1 VRKMKVRRRVVPIPM
16 LVLSL
21 IGSGCSTTYTVVREE
36 RRLARFEVT
45 SDPRGATIYVD
56 RAARGKTPAYVEI
69 PYLEVEKEVH
79 PAKPKNG
86 WWLLV
91 TGIVGLGA
99 GVGLTYLG
107 VDALNEQAENPDAGT
122 STMGSLGLSFGP
134 LTGLYGLFGAVG
146 GVYLLATSRKIEN
159 LIETEPASFRLGVNL
174 PGGGFKEARI
184 APVHPGSRSP
194 GFDKLKLVGYSDPGG
209 WSAPSL
215 PATLQLTST
224 KTGRRLSTTRRRR
237 RTRRQSRRPAGK
249 AVIIAVFDIED
260 RGAKLAKDTLLRLSD
275 YLAVQI
281 AATGAYQVIPRD
293 KLKER
298 LVRQKRASYRQCYA
312 QSCQIEIGKELAAQK
327 SLSTM
332 VVKLGSKC
340 NVTSVLYD
348 LRKAASEGGASA
360 SGRCDEDGIVGS
372 LETVVRK
379 LVPR

>member
-1 VRKMKVRRRVVPIPM
+1 MKIRRAGNGCVVLL
-16 LVLSL
+16 LVVSL
-21 IGSGCSTTYTVVREE
+21 IGCSTTYSVVREE
-36 RRLARFEVT
+36 RRLARFKVT
-45 SDPRGATIYVD
+45 SDPGATVYVD
-56 RAARGKTPAYVEI
+56 RTARGKTPAVVEI
-69 PYLEVEKEVH
+69 PYLEVEKKVH

-86 WWLLV
+86 WWLLI

-146 GVYLLATSRKIEN
+146 GVYLLATSRKIDN
-159 LIETEPASFRLGVNL
+159 VIETEPGSFRLGVNL
-174 PGGGFKEARI
+174 PGGGFKEANI
-184 APVHPGSRSP
+184 APVHPGSGSP
-194 GFDKLKLVGYSDPGG
+194 GFDKLKLVGYVDPGG

-215 PATLQLTST
+215 PTTLQLTNT
-224 KTGRRLSTTRRRR
+224 KTGRRLSTRIRSRRRR
-237 RTRRQSRRPAGK
+237 ARRQPRKSAGK
-249 AVIIAVFDIED
+249 AVIIAVFNIED
-260 RGAKLAKDTLLRLSD
+260 RGAKLAKATLLRLSD
-275 YLAVQI
+275 YLAVKI

-298 LVRQKRASYRQCYA
+298 LVRQKRSSYKQCYA

-360 SGRCDEDGIVGS
+360 SGRCDEDGIVAS

>member
-1 VRKMKVRRRVVPIPM
+1 MKVRRCAVLL
-16 LVLSL
+16 LVASL
-21 IGSGCSTTYTVVREE
+21 FGSGCSTTYTVVREE
-36 RRLARFEVT
+36 RRVARFKVT
-45 SDPRGATIYVD
+45 SDPEGATVYVD
-56 RAARGKTPAYVEI
+56 RTARGRTPTHVEI

-146 GVYLLATSRKIEN
+146 GVYLLATSRKIDN

-174 PGGGFKEARI
+174 PGGGFREAAI

-194 GFDKLKLVGYSDPGG
+194 GFDQLKQVGYADPGG

-224 KTGRRLSTTRRRR
+224 KTGRRLSRARRRR
-237 RTRRQSRRPAGK
+237 RARRRSRRTPGK
-249 AVIIAVFDIED
+249 AIIAVFNIED
-260 RGAKLAKDTLLRLSD
+260 RGAKLAKATLLRLSD
-275 YLAVQI
+275 YLALQI
-281 AATGAYQVIPRD
+281 AATGAYQVTPRD

-298 LVRQKRASYRQCYA
+298 LVRQKRASYKQCYA

-332 VVKLGSKC
+332 VVRLGSKC

-348 LRKAASEGGASA
+348 LRRAASEGGASA
-360 SGRCDEDGIVGS
+360 SGRCDEDGIVAS